1 MDCNNLGIDVKVK
14 QTRWIGGEFSNE
26 IKKGGFRKY
35 FLFNVHAFFFLR
47 V

>member
-26 IKKGGFRKY
+26 RKIKKGGF
-35 FLFNVHAFFFLR
+35 
-47 V
+47 